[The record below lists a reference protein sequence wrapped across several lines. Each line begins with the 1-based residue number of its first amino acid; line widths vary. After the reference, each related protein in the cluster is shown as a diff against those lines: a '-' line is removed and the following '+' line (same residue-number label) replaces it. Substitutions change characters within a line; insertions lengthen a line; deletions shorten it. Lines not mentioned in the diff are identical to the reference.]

1 MNEAHASTYCRGMT
15 LYLHDRGAHHPDSCG
30 VRYQAEI
37 LDLDA
42 ELLAEH
48 TASLTA
54 WLPVKASPRQIVDLG
69 CGTGTGTFALL
80 ARFPAAH
87 VTAVDSSVSH
97 LHRVREKACEAGVA
111 DRVSIVQ
118 ADLNA
123 EWPDLGEPDLVWIS
137 AALHHMA
144 DPDDTLRRVHET
156 LAPGGLFA
164 VVEPAGF
171 PRFLPDDA
179 PMGQPGLEQRCHTA
193 IDGRNAV
200 QLPHRGTDWGPR
212 LTAAG
217 FIIEGERT
225 ISVNIEHSR
234 SEVVGRYA
242 LLSLR
247 SMRRAAADVLSV
259 DDLTAMDQLL
269 DIEGPHSI
277 LGRDDLVVRTERAV
291 WVARRM

>member
-1 MNEAHASTYCRGMT
+1 MT
-15 LYLHDRGAHHPDSCG
+15 LSAHDGGAHSPDSCG
-30 VRYQAEI
+30 IQCQAEI

-42 ELLAEH
+42 ELLSGH

-54 WLPVKASPRQIVDLG
+54 WLPVKASPRQILDLG

-80 ARFPAAH
+80 ARFPEAH

-97 LHRVREKACEAGVA
+97 LYRVREKACEAGVA

-123 EWPDLGEPDLVWIS
+123 TWPNLGEPDLVWIS

-164 VVEPAGF
+164 VVEPVGF

-179 PMGQPGLEQRCHTA
+179 PVGQPGLETRCHTA
-193 IDGRNAV
+193 IDRENAGR
-200 QLPHRGTDWGPR
+200 LPHRGADWAPR

-217 FIIEGERT
+217 FIVEGERT
-225 ISVNIEHSR
+225 ITVNIEHSHF
-234 SEVVGRYA
+234 EAVGRYA

-259 DDLTAMDQLL
+259 DDLIAMDQLL

-277 LGRDDLVVRTERAV
+277 LGRDDLAVRTERAV
-291 WVARRM
+291 WVARRT